1 MGVLLGVIVLA
12 LLGAA
17 LYWFG
22 RERGKSRG
30 SNNAGLNPSDAEQ
43 KDPVDAGAVNPTV
56 EGGELHGQHIVH
68 QPREL
73 AGSPG
78 FVRRELP

>member
-1 MGVLLGVIVLA
+1 MIVLA
-12 LLGAA
+12 FLGYA

-22 RERGKSRG
+22 KKREKSRG
-30 SNNAGLNPSDAEQ
+30 NKTGLDKLDAEK
-43 KDPVDAGAVNPTV
+43 KDPVDAGAINPTL

-68 QPREL
+68 HPQEL

-78 FVRRELP
+78 SVRRELP